1 MAALSSMTGFARAE
15 GQWGADRFV
24 WEVRSVNARGLDVRC
39 RFPAGLESLEADVRA
54 LISAD
59 LARGSV
65 NANLTVATDAS
76 RQSVALNRAA
86 LDELMTAATAAAE
99 EYGVSPPKLDALLAV
114 RGVVE
119 VGEPAL
125 SEEDRAARFAA
136 VLEACKSA
144 MDSLVAARRQEG
156 EHLSALLSG
165 HIDRLEA
172 LVKAARESAATQ
184 PEALRA
190 RLEKQ
195 IADIL
200 AASKGLDETRLTQ
213 EVALLAT
220 KADVRE
226 ELDRLA
232 AHIAAARALL
242 KEGGVVGRKF
252 DFLTQEF
259 GREANTLCSKAA
271 DIELTR
277 IGLDM
282 KSVID
287 QIREQ
292 VQNVE

>member
-1 MAALSSMTGFARAE
+1 MATLSSMTGFARAE
-15 GQWGADRFV
+15 GQWGSDRFV

-39 RFPAGLESLEADVRA
+39 RLPAGMESLEADVRA
-54 LISAD
+54 LISAHVT
-59 LARGSV
+59 RGSV
-65 NANLTVATDAS
+65 NASLTMATDAS
-76 RQSVALNRAA
+76 KQSVALNRAA
-86 LDELMTAATAAAE
+86 LDELMAAATAAAE
-99 EYGVSPPKLDALLAV
+99 EYGISPPKLDALLAV

-119 VGEPAL
+119 VGEPSL
-125 SEEDRAARFAA
+125 SEEDRAARSKAILAGF
-136 VLEACKSA
+136 KSA
-144 MDSLVAARRQEG
+144 MGSLVAARRQEG
-156 EHLSALLSG
+156 GHLAALLSE
-165 HIDRLEA
+165 HIDRLET
-172 LVKAARESAATQ
+172 LIKAARTSAASQ

-200 AASKGLDETRLTQ
+200 AASKGLDDTRLTQ

-220 KADVRE
+220 KADIRE
-226 ELDRLA
+226 ELDRLV

-242 KEGGVVGRKF
+242 TEGGVVGRKF

-271 DIELTR
+271 EIELTR

>member
-1 MAALSSMTGFARAE
+1 MATLSSMTGFARAE
-15 GQWGADRFV
+15 GQWGSDRFV

-39 RFPAGLESLEADVRA
+39 RLPAGMESLEADVRA
-54 LISAD
+54 LISAHVT
-59 LARGSV
+59 RGSV
-65 NANLTVATDAS
+65 NASLTMATDAS
-76 RQSVALNRAA
+76 KQSVALNRAA
-86 LDELMTAATAAAE
+86 LDELMAAATAAAE
-99 EYGVSPPKLDALLAV
+99 EYGISPPKLDALLAV

-119 VGEPAL
+119 VGEPSL
-125 SEEDRAARFAA
+125 SEEDRAARSKAILAGF
-136 VLEACKSA
+136 KSA
-144 MDSLVAARRQEG
+144 MGSLVAARRQEG
-156 EHLSALLSG
+156 GHLAALLSE
-165 HIDRLEA
+165 HIDRLET
-172 LVKAARESAATQ
+172 LIKAARTS
-184 PEALRA
+184 
-190 RLEKQ
+190 
-195 IADIL
+195 

-220 KADVRE
+220 KADIRE
-226 ELDRLA
+226 ELDRLV

-242 KEGGVVGRKF
+242 TEGGVVGRKF

-271 DIELTR
+271 EIELTR